1 MRKAIT
7 ILAATA
13 AIGLAGCETMTPGER
28 QLAGGLVGATAGLV
42 TASALNASAGWTVLT
57 VLAGATAGTL
67 VARNHRTGMCAYA
80 RKDGRY
86 ITRPCR

>member
-7 ILAATA
+7 ILVAGA
-13 AIGLAGCETMTPGER
+13 AIALAGCDTMTPRER
-28 QLAGGLVGATAGLV
+28 QLTGGFLGATAGLI
-42 TASALNASAGWTVLT
+42 TASALNASAGWTVIT

-67 VARNHRTGMCAYA
+67 VARNDRTGMCAYA

-86 ITRPCR
+86 DTRPCR